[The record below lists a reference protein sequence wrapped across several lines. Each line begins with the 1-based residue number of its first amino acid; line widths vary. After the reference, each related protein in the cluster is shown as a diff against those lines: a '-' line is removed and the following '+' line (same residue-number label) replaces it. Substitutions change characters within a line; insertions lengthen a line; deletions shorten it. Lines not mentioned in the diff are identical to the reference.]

1 MADTL
6 TSNYGFT
13 KPEIG
18 GSDDTWG
25 NKLNGNWDKVD
36 TLLFEGGASK
46 VEIKNGSHV
55 VKMEVSSAGTLEI
68 FYNGVKIADLSSTGK
83 LRVKGDVEGFAF

>member
-6 TSNYGFT
+6 TPNLSLT

-25 NKLNGNWDKVD
+25 NKLNANWDKVD
-36 TLLFEGGASK
+36 SMLFGGSTK
-46 VEIKNGSHV
+46 IQVKNGVHV
-55 VKMEVSSAGTLEI
+55 YELSVTAAGVLEV
-68 FYNGVKIADLSSTGK
+68 FYTGVKIADLSTTGK
-83 LRVKGDVEGFAF
+83 LRVKEDVEAFAF